1 MAVRQLLPV
10 SGGGDAQ
17 GLARPLPLPPLRVCG
32 TVYLALPPTPPPTS
46 PPRVCGEVYL
56 TLPLPHPPQV
66 FFAFGDAPDPF
77 TVYGG
82 ALLLLTLLVHEVAGM
97 RAAALA
103 PDGPAGSDSVDS
115 TSGSLFER
123 SPHARPHVSPPI
135 SRGGTLYLSP
145 RAEPASALLLPASL
159 GQPLLPDGALSGGGV
174 PLRRPEGGG
183 G

>member
-1 MAVRQLLPV
+1 
-10 SGGGDAQ
+10 
-17 GLARPLPLPPLRVCG
+17 
-32 TVYLALPPTPPPTS
+32 
-46 PPRVCGEVYL
+46 
-56 TLPLPHPPQV
+56 
-66 FFAFGDAPDPF
+66 
-77 TVYGG
+77 
-82 ALLLLTLLVHEVAGM
+82 M

-159 GQPLLPDGALSGGGV
+159 GQPLLPARGSGVTRDLGAARSAYDQNDVESSRIAHSRPGGV
-174 PLRRPEGGG
+174 PGGVPAVSVEGHDDTGGRVKSVVFGGCAGLAPLPRPLLRPASVAHSPAASQAGRDPHLLCHCRHLRAHLHQLGL
-183 G
+183 

>member
-1 MAVRQLLPV
+1 
-10 SGGGDAQ
+10 
-17 GLARPLPLPPLRVCG
+17 
-32 TVYLALPPTPPPTS
+32 
-46 PPRVCGEVYL
+46 
-56 TLPLPHPPQV
+56 
-66 FFAFGDAPDPF
+66 
-77 TVYGG
+77 
-82 ALLLLTLLVHEVAGM
+82 M